1 MVIILGKMG
10 EVVLKGLNRKMFEN
24 RMLRSLRYRLSLI
37 GNYKVYSAQSTV
49 YVEPLDENADMD
61 AAFNIVR
68 KVFGLVAVSK
78 AYSSEKN
85 IDAIVESAKKNLASE
100 LRRVRTFKVE
110 SRRSDKSFPLKSPEI
125 SRITG
130 VALLQTLPHLR
141 VDVHDPDVTVFVEVR
156 ELAAFVHT
164 DPAPGAGGLPIGSS
178 GKAAI
183 LLSGGIDSP
192 VAAQRMARR
201 GIELEAIHFYSYPYT
216 SERAKQKVITLT
228 EKLSEYCGRIP
239 LHIVPFTKIQE
250 EIGANCP
257 EEYFTLLMRR
267 SMMRISERIALQN
280 GCSAL
285 ITGESL
291 GQVASQTMQ
300 AMAVT
305 EQAITMPI
313 LRPLVGMDKEE
324 IVRIAREIDTLET
337 SNLPYED
344 CCTVFT
350 PRRPKT
356 KPKLENILEIE
367 KAVPFA
373 ELEEEAVANC
383 ERLVVSNEYDS

>member
-130 VALLQTLPHLR
+130 GALLQTLPHLR